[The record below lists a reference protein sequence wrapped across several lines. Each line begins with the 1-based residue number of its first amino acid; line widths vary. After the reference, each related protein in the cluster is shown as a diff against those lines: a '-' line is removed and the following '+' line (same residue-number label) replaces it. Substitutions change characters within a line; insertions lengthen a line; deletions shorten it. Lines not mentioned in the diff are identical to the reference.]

1 MGTEETEEP
10 YGNWIVGNERE
21 TQVSGITLKDKGL
34 NKVDNGFS
42 KKGFL
47 CCPRREL
54 HTVLISGTSVST
66 ML

>member
-1 MGTEETEEP
+1 VGTEETEEP

-42 KKGFL
+42 KNKCAEPVKG
-47 CCPRREL
+47 
-54 HTVLISGTSVST
+54 
-66 ML
+66 MLK